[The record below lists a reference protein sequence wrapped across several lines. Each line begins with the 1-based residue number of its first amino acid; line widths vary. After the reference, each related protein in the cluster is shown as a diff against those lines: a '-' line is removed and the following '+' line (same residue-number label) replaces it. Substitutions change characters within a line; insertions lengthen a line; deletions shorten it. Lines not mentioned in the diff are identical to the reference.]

1 MTRYELTH
9 RSRGMDVHTDIE
21 ENPLG
26 DYVKF
31 ADVEAWQAKL
41 LAMLAFIVV
50 TEGRNSGVVMLS
62 GDSPTHGEDMLGRI
76 IQVYDHDYFS
86 PLGDALIALRD
97 AIKEIPPAGA

>member
-41 LAMLAFIVV
+41 L
-50 TEGRNSGVVMLS
+50 VMLGGIVELDGIDAGVIQES
-62 GDSPTHGEDMLGRI
+62 DGSLTHYCPLNEG
-76 IQVYDHDYFS
+76 QVYDHEYFS

-97 AIKEIPPAGA
+97 AIKEA